1 MNASRR
7 KQGYFNVGK
16 SQKNEIKKNIMNQ
29 LANLQFFAK
38 ENGLQIESILLNRL
52 SENENEK
59 KIIINIIDSSIETSI
74 DEDYKIFRCLI
85 AKDLANL
92 SCRKYKLIRKYF
104 EFKNI
109 PGINKIYILQKK
121 INNFFKIKNNEYGF
135 YCDAEQ

>member
-52 SENENEK
+52 SEYQNGTEK
-59 KIIINIIDSSIETSI
+59 KININIIDSSIETSI

-104 EFKNI
+104 DFITI
-109 PGINKIYILQKK
+109 PGINKIYILQK
-121 INNFFKIKNNEYGF
+121 
-135 YCDAEQ
+135 